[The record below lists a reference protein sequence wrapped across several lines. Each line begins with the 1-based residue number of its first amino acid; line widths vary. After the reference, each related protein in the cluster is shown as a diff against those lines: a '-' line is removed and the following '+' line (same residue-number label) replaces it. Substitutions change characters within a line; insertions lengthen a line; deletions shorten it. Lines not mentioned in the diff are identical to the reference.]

1 MPVIR
6 HVHQVRTTH
15 MKARPFLAL
24 IVALVAAAAVA
35 VLLLVAAIGSPAPDT
50 TVDSSDTAWGILD
63 GWANRDMD
71 IGTL

>member
-1 MPVIR
+1 
-6 HVHQVRTTH
+6 

-35 VLLLVAAIGSPAPDT
+35 VLLLVAAIGGPTTDS
-50 TVDSSDTAWGILD
+50 TVDSSDTAESILD

>member
-1 MPVIR
+1 
-6 HVHQVRTTH
+6 

-24 IVALVAAAAVA
+24 IVALVSAAAVA
-35 VLLLVAAIGSPAPDT
+35 LLLLVAAIGSPTTDT

-63 GWANRDMD
+63 GWANRDKD